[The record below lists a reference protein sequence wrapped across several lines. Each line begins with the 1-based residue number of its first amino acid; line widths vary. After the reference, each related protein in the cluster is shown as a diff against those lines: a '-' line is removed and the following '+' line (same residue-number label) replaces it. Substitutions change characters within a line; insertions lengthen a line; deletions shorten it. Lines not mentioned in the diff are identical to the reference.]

1 MAKVYL
7 ALYKG
12 RKTIKTPQDD
22 KNAQG
27 LGFPYHRMG
36 NTQSYRRSI
45 FSL

>member
-12 RKTIKTPQDD
+12 RKTIK
-22 KNAQG
+22 NAQG
-27 LGFPYHRMG
+27 LGFPHYRMG